1 MKQKLW
7 ILRINLQQNVLSQ
20 IYSPAETNGTCIKSF
35 CQATGGFARFP
46 PPFPTDL
53 VCRWLNHL
61 EQRQLTSKTLQGVL
75 KEIFK
80 EANQTQVPVRLEF
93 LKGNRNHLTLQKH
106 RKTPLSTQLIEV
118 WCSSV
123 LKCRTEQRNIKSL
136 SIQPPLCMIVPFPA
150 SRRSCPYELRPF

>member
-1 MKQKLW
+1 MKELSRSEAEALDSPDQPSAK
-7 ILRINLQQNVLSQ
+7 RVKSNLQ
-20 IYSPAETNGTCIKSF
+20 TNGTCIKSF

-106 RKTPLSTQLIEV
+106 RKTPPSTQLIE
-118 WCSSV
+118 V

-136 SIQPPLCMIVPFPA
+136 SI
-150 SRRSCPYELRPF
+150 